1 MPPELAHFHSPS
13 YQHALTA
20 YNLAHEI
27 HGDAILFDHA
37 QAARSNRQ
45 LWRDYPELRGQYW
58 QIGSSGQGDFWL
70 LRRDGNIC
78 WYDHD
83 LGEITPAAIVDFAIT
98 FDQFLALSASL
109 AQIERTLDTNEHY
122 FAAPAHRQAALCA
135 KLNRAGVVFRF
146 GVWQAPA
153 HSDPEATHAAAL
165 AALFAQIL
173 QADHDAQAERIA
185 QYHAERLAAA
195 RNDTERAKIRRAA
208 AQNPLPPLS
217 FHPQA
222 ARSAPLDTRFI
233 QPAASLR
240 PGRDYAQAVR
250 PRSHTAAQAE
260 FDPQNWFVRLYRAF
274 NEPPYG
280 LGSLPEANRRVLWA
294 DFCEQT
300 GLLPEANISVRD
312 WVRHNSYNHNG
323 RAQYSRH
330 PLSNY
335 FDAGLEWWGIWCL
348 TIHHPRRQTV
358 AALAASA
365 TD

>member
-1 MPPELAHFHSPS
+1 MP
-13 YQHALTA
+13 LTEA
-20 YNLAHEI
+20 NLAH
-27 HGDAILFDHA
+27 
-37 QAARSNRQ
+37 
-45 LWRDYPELRGQYW
+45 P
-58 QIGSSGQGDFWL
+58 
-70 LRRDGNIC
+70 
-78 WYDHD
+78 
-83 LGEITPAAIVDFAIT
+83 
-98 FDQFLALSASL
+98 
-109 AQIERTLDTNEHY
+109 
-122 FAAPAHRQAALCA
+122 HRQAALCA

-222 ARSAPLDTRFI
+222 
-233 QPAASLR
+233 
-240 PGRDYAQAVR
+240 VR
-250 PRSHTAAQAE
+250 PCSHTAAQAE

-280 LGSLPEANRRVLWA
+280 LGSLPEAARRALWA

>member
-1 MPPELAHFHSPS
+1 MP
-13 YQHALTA
+13 LTEA
-20 YNLAHEI
+20 NLAH
-27 HGDAILFDHA
+27 
-37 QAARSNRQ
+37 
-45 LWRDYPELRGQYW
+45 P
-58 QIGSSGQGDFWL
+58 
-70 LRRDGNIC
+70 
-78 WYDHD
+78 
-83 LGEITPAAIVDFAIT
+83 
-98 FDQFLALSASL
+98 
-109 AQIERTLDTNEHY
+109 
-122 FAAPAHRQAALCA
+122 HRQAALCA

-153 HSDPEATHAAAL
+153 HSDPEADHAAAL

-173 QADHDAQAERIA
+173 QAEHDAQAARVA

-240 PGRDYAQAVR
+240 PSRDY
-250 PRSHTAAQAE
+250 AQAE
-260 FDPQNWFVRLYRAF
+260 FDPQNWFIRLYRAF

-280 LGSLPEANRRVLWA
+280 LGSLPEA
-294 DFCEQT
+294 
-300 GLLPEANISVRD
+300 GISVRD

>member
-1 MPPELAHFHSPS
+1 MP
-13 YQHALTA
+13 LTEA
-20 YNLAHEI
+20 NLAH
-27 HGDAILFDHA
+27 
-37 QAARSNRQ
+37 
-45 LWRDYPELRGQYW
+45 P
-58 QIGSSGQGDFWL
+58 
-70 LRRDGNIC
+70 
-78 WYDHD
+78 
-83 LGEITPAAIVDFAIT
+83 
-98 FDQFLALSASL
+98 
-109 AQIERTLDTNEHY
+109 
-122 FAAPAHRQAALCA
+122 HRQAALCA

-153 HSDPEATHAAAL
+153 HSDPEADHAAAL

-240 PGRDYAQAVR
+240 PCSDYAQAVR

-280 LGSLPEANRRVLWA
+280 LGSLPEADRRALWA

-300 GLLPEANISVRD
+300 GLLPEAGISVRD

-348 TIHHPRRQTV
+348 TIHHPRRQTI